1 MFKCLCGILKQND
14 VMLVCLILICL
25 IMYCDEGHG
34 IVLVAGVM
42 VYSVNITI
50 LVFIKSNWV

>member
-1 MFKCLCGILKQND
+1 MLKCLCGISKQID
-14 VMLVCLILICL
+14 VILISLIIVCLM
-25 IMYCDEGHG
+25 MYGDEGHA

>member
-1 MFKCLCGILKQND
+1 
-14 VMLVCLILICL
+14 
-25 IMYCDEGHG
+25 MYCDEGHA